1 MQKTRTQVLKA
12 IDRQREKAVAE
23 LQENRREWL
32 EERIAIMTAD
42 GGLTEFQARQ
52 ACQKRLQC
60 RKAQKEFVYGK
71 ISDTDQQG

>member
-1 MQKTRTQVLKA
+1 MQKTKKIMQG
-12 IDRQREKAVAE
+12 IDPQREKAVAR

-52 ACQKRLQC
+52 ECQKLLQ
-60 RKAQKEFVYGK
+60 RRNNAQKELFMK
-71 ISDTDQQG
+71 

>member
-1 MQKTRTQVLKA
+1 MQKTKKIMRG
-12 IDRQREKAVAE
+12 IDRQREEAVAR

-52 ACQKRLQC
+52 ECQKLLQ
-60 RKAQKEFVYGK
+60 RRNNAQKELFMK
-71 ISDTDQQG
+71 